1 METLQCPEAYPPDQ
15 ARPGA
20 RLTMFTLV
28 HLDTP
33 PPESLKSQI
42 LQMVVDYL
50 SDISP
55 VSLTPSNPLY
65 QLYQYVIGYEMHL
78 YLQAMDS
85 ASATSARLLL
95 ALDDQDP
102 SQVLGFALYLPAK
115 DDPEACTLAY
125 IAVQASARRRGIA
138 RAMLQQMIAR
148 HSHAELACVAS
159 KVPTFEAMG
168 FQVLAA
174 HGPQVLMSTRN
185 HGSNGMVAVQDLAP
199 IFQSKEVRQIHAYL
213 VKQHGKKTMS
223 EAEKQRDRQ
232 LDQMARQA
240 QTLVGERRA

>member
-1 METLQCPEAYPPDQ
+1 MASLI
-15 ARPGA
+15 
-20 RLTMFTLV
+20 
-28 HLDTP
+28 HLNNP

-42 LQMVVDYL
+42 LRMVVDYL
-50 SDISP
+50 GDISP

-85 ASATSARLLL
+85 ALDTSAQLLL
-95 ALDDQDP
+95 ALDDLDP

-125 IAVQASARRRGIA
+125 MAVQASHRRRGIA
-138 RAMLQQMIAR
+138 RAMLQQMVTR
-148 HSHAELACVAS
+148 HPHAELACVAS

-174 HGPQVLMSTRN
+174 RGPQVLMNTRD
-185 HGSNGMVAVQDLAP
+185 HASNGMVAVQDLAP
-199 IFQSKEVRQIHAYL
+199 IYQSTEVRQIHAYL
-213 VKQHGKKTMS
+213 VKQHGKKAMS
-223 EAEKQRDRQ
+223 DAEKQRDRQ

-240 QTLVGERRA
+240 QALVGERRA

>member
-1 METLQCPEAYPPDQ
+1 MASLI
-15 ARPGA
+15 
-20 RLTMFTLV
+20 
-28 HLDTP
+28 HLNNP

-50 SDISP
+50 GDISP

-85 ASATSARLLL
+85 ALDTSAQLLL
-95 ALDDQDP
+95 ALDDLDP
-102 SQVLGFALYLPAK
+102 SLVLGFALYLPAK

-125 IAVQASARRRGIA
+125 MAVQASHRRRGIA
-138 RAMLQQMIAR
+138 RAMLQQMVTR
-148 HSHAELACVAS
+148 HPHAELACVAS

-174 HGPQVLMSTRN
+174 RGPQVLMNTRD
-185 HGSNGMVAVQDLAP
+185 HASNGMVAVQDLTP
-199 IFQSKEVRQIHAYL
+199 IYQSTEVRQIHAYL
-213 VKQHGKKTMS
+213 VKQHGKKAMG

-240 QTLVGERRA
+240 QALVGERRA

>member
-1 METLQCPEAYPPDQ
+1 
-15 ARPGA
+15 
-20 RLTMFTLV
+20 MFTLV

-33 PPESLKSQI
+33 PPESLNSQI

-138 RAMLQQMIAR
+138 RAMLQQMITR
-148 HSHAELACVAS
+148 HPHAELACVAS

-213 VKQHGKKTMS
+213 VKQHGKKAMS

-240 QTLVGERRA
+240 QALVGERRA

>member
-1 METLQCPEAYPPDQ
+1 
-15 ARPGA
+15 
-20 RLTMFTLV
+20 MFTLV
-28 HLDTP
+28 HLDNP
-33 PPESLKSQI
+33 PPESLKAQI

-85 ASATSARLLL
+85 ALDSTAQLIL
-95 ALDDQDP
+95 ALDDLDP

-115 DDPEACTLAY
+115 DAPEACTLAY
-125 IAVQASARRRGIA
+125 MAVQASQRRRGMA
-138 RAMLQQMIAR
+138 RAMLQRMVTR
-148 HSHAELACVAS
+148 HPHAELACVSS

-174 HGPQVLMSTRN
+174 RGPQVLMSTRN
-185 HGSNGMVAVQDLAP
+185 HGSDGMVAVQDLTP
-199 IFQSKEVRQIHAYL
+199 IYQSQEVRQIHAYL
-213 VKQHGKKTMS
+213 LKQHGKQAMS

-232 LDQMARQA
+232 LDQMAQQA
-240 QTLVGERRA
+240 QALVRARLILH